1 MKKTSIFA
9 LLAALLLPVALQGAS
24 KADIPPA
31 SAQALKAEGLWIDV
45 RSPREFSQGHLQGAI
60 NIPVGQIGAEISSIS
75 PDKQAPI
82 HLYCRSGRR
91 ADAALKTL
99 KQLGYTN
106 VINHGGYEDVRK
118 QGLR

>member
-9 LLAALLLPVALQGAS
+9 LLAALLLPAALQGAS

-31 SAQALKAEGLWIDV
+31 SAQALKAEGMWIDV

-75 PDKQAPI
+75 PDKHAPI

-106 VINHGGYEDVRK
+106 VINHGGYEDLRK